1 MTERPF
7 DASLVH
13 TVAMTLDLRA
23 PNRDALET
31 LARELDTA
39 DHGAVLVADL
49 ATGVGKTYIAAG
61 LLDYLYG
68 VGVRNVVIITPGSTI
83 QRKTV
88 ANLTPGSPKYV
99 RGLQC
104 RPAVIT
110 LDTFENGQVA
120 SALDDPEAM
129 KVFVFTVQSLLRP
142 NTKDNR
148 RAHRD
153 HETLGQSLSEHLR
166 NAGDLVVIADEHHIY
181 EGTARKFGAAIADLD
196 PVAVIGL
203 TATPDPATPSEQ
215 IVYHY
220 PLAAA
225 IADGFV
231 KIPVLVGRGDKVKD
245 TRTQMADAVAL
256 LDAKAT
262 SLRAWCDRTGTEY
275 ITPVLFVV
283 AQNIDEAADI
293 RDTLA
298 QPDLLGDAAQ
308 VLLITSEEPDASLE
322 ALDRLE
328 HPDSP
333 VRAVVSVSM
342 LKEGWDVK
350 NIFVIASVRAM
361 ESQLLSEQVL
371 GRGLRLPYG
380 RRTGV
385 GMLDTVEVLS
395 HHSFKQLLSE
405 AEVLMAQ
412 TLGERTAEAEAV
424 AGAATDAPG
433 TPATPV
439 ADIPG
444 IADQTVDEDA
454 GQYGIYLPGAPQ
466 DPSQPSLFDDAPPV
480 HQVGGISTVDARLS
494 EAADTTEALTF
505 PDAPRDVGT
514 VRLPLF
520 IPSVLWRRT
529 RDRFSLTSINT
540 VEVEALGR
548 SFAHDN
554 APTLTRKAL
563 DAHRNADGTVVVD
576 ITDASADAP
585 VAAAQL
591 TLPFD
596 TIEGDLT
603 ARLVA
608 SNAVEQTVAEMNAAN
623 ALAKAFLAGAG
634 VSEQTA
640 WRREHA
646 NLATTALVEW
656 LATKQTASPL
666 RRVAEVSLVKFPEGA
681 GERVLTVK
689 PTNRNRVSDRATF
702 AKWHPYIGWTKSIY
716 PAASFDS
723 WSAEFRLAVLCE
735 KSSQVIAWTRVAG
748 DVPLH
753 IAYTHGAANRE
764 YNPDFIVVDDAGC
777 CWVVEGKSDREMTDD
792 LVLAKRDAAVEWV
805 GAVNGSDAVQQR
817 WGYVLASE
825 TAIGN
830 ASDWRS
836 LLAASFHRN

>member
-1 MTERPF
+1 MTNLPY
-7 DASLVH
+7 DPSLVD

-23 PNRDALET
+23 PNRDALDT

-61 LLDYLYG
+61 LLDYLFG
-68 VGVRNVVIITPGSTI
+68 VGVRNVVIVTPGSTI

-104 RPAVIT
+104 RPVVIT
-110 LDTFENGQVA
+110 LDAFENGQVA
-120 SALDDPEAM
+120 GALDDPDTM

-142 NTKDNR
+142 DTKNNR

-166 NAGDLVVIADEHHIY
+166 RADDLVVIADEHHIY
-181 EGTARKFGAAIADLD
+181 AGNARRFAAAIDDLD
-196 PVAVIGL
+196 PEAVIGL
-203 TATPDPATPSEQ
+203 TATPDPSTPAEH

-256 LDAKAT
+256 LDAKGTA
-262 SLRAWCDRTGTEY
+262 LRAWCDLTGNTY
-275 ITPVLFVV
+275 IAPVLFVV
-283 AQNIDEAADI
+283 AQTIDEASDI

-298 QPDLLGDAAQ
+298 RPDLIGNPDA

-371 GRGLRLPYG
+371 GRGLRLPFG

-405 AEVLMAQ
+405 AEVLMSQ

-424 AGAATDAPG
+424 AGAASDASG
-433 TPATPV
+433 AAATPV
-439 ADIPG
+439 ADIVDDARDP
-444 IADQTVDEDA
+444 DQA
-454 GQYGIYLPGAPQ
+454 GQFGIFLPGQAP
-466 DPSQPSLFDDAPPV
+466 DPAQPTVLGEDDEPA
-480 HQVGGISTVDARLS
+480 HQVGGFATVEARLS
-494 EAADTTEALTF
+494 EAADTAEALTF
-505 PDAPRDVGT
+505 SDAPREVGG

-520 IPSVLWRRT
+520 LPSVSWRRV
-529 RDRFSLTSINT
+529 RDRFSLTGINT

-548 SFAHDN
+548 AFADDN

-563 DAHRNADGTVVVD
+563 DAHRNDDGTVEVR

-591 TLPFD
+591 TLPFH
-596 TIEGDLT
+596 TIEADLT
-603 ARLVA
+603 ARLVS
-608 SNAVEQTVAEMNAAN
+608 SNAVEQTVGEMNAAT
-623 ALAKAFLAGAG
+623 ALARAFLAGAG
-634 VSEQTA
+634 VGEQTA

-656 LATKQTASPL
+656 LASKQTAAPL
-666 RRVAEVSLVKFPEGA
+666 RRVAEVSVVKFPGA
-681 GERVLTVK
+681 DSARVLTTR
-689 PTNRNRVSDRATF
+689 PTNRNTVAERAAF
-702 AKWHPYIGWTKSIY
+702 QKGHPYVGWGKSFY

-723 WSAEFRLAVLCE
+723 WSAEFRLAALFE
-735 KSSQVIAWTRVAG
+735 RSSQVAAWTRITT
-748 DVPLH
+748 DVPLT
-753 IAYTHGAANRE
+753 IGYTTGAASRI
-764 YNPDFIVVDDAGC
+764 YRPDFIVIDRDGG
-777 CWVVEGKSDREMTDD
+777 CWVVEGKADGSMTDED
-792 LVLAKRDAAVEWV
+792 VLAKRDAAVEWV
-805 GAVNGSDAVQQR
+805 GAANASDAVQQR

-830 ASDWRS
+830 ASDWRA